1 MQRRGRIGQDNL
13 TEADRGH
20 GYTKLDTMRARFF
33 DRSTSFTH
41 VPEDQFRQENKAA

>member
-20 GYTKLDTMRARFF
+20 GRTEFDTMRARFF
-33 DRSTSFTH
+33 HRSTSFKH
-41 VPEDQFRQENKAA
+41 VPDDQFRQKNKAA